1 LDAASASSTNAS
13 LASIPNPGQV
23 KAGDGTGH
31 RVESTTKVVSLSSR
45 TWYNRVSFG
54 CNQSVCSYAGRGQ
67 RIIVMKGERKMSEQN
82 KAIVRRLYEEIWD
95 KGNLAVLDE
104 LHAVDAVDHNRPP
117 GLPPGRE
124 GVKQFFRMYLA
135 AFPDVRM
142 VIEDQVAEGDR
153 VVTRW
158 TATGTH
164 KGELMGIPPTGK
176 QVRVS
181 GIDINRLEGGKII
194 ESWGSSDQLG
204 MMQQLGVIPS

>member
-1 LDAASASSTNAS
+1 
-13 LASIPNPGQV
+13 
-23 KAGDGTGH
+23 
-31 RVESTTKVVSLSSR
+31 
-45 TWYNRVSFG
+45 
-54 CNQSVCSYAGRGQ
+54 
-67 RIIVMKGERKMSEQN
+67 MSEQN

-104 LHAVDAVDHNRPP
+104 LQAVDAVDHNRPP